1 MNDVSLLESR
11 QESPT
16 FMTGIS
22 AFHPGYL
29 SVSPPVS
36 VEPPSSRFRQCK
48 FTNNLSCGLSSKVT
62 LTGRLDPLS
71 AKTSHI

>member
-1 MNDVSLLESR
+1 MNDMSFLESK

-29 SVSPPVS
+29 RVSPPVS

-48 FTNNLSCGLSSKVT
+48 STNNLLFQPTPKGT
-62 LTGRLDPLS
+62 LTSR
-71 AKTSHI
+71 